1 MKSIIFDLDGTL
13 IDSMPVWK
21 NTGHNFLQS
30 HGFAIPENFHSVVK
44 SQTIG
49 QTAEYFR
56 NDLGVTHSSEEII
69 KEIIQ
74 YVEEAYK
81 NTIPL
86 KPYVREFLDKEL
98 KNGTKMCV
106 LTASESS
113 YIHPALER
121 LDLLKYFQFIL
132 TCTETG
138 YYKTEPEVFRIAM
151 EKLGGNIENTIVF
164 EDALY
169 AVKGAK
175 KGGFTVYAI
184 ADPITEAD
192 SDSIRSVADKYIK
205 SYKELL

>member
-1 MKSIIFDLDGTL
+1 MTSIIFDLDGTV

-21 NTGHNFLQS
+21 NTGRNFLINN
-30 HGFAIPENFHSVVK
+30 GFAVPENLHSVVK
-44 SQTIG
+44 TQTIG

-56 NDLGVTHSSEEII
+56 TDLGVTHSVEEII
-69 KEIIQ
+69 KEVVTF
-74 YVEEAYK
+74 VEEAYR

-86 KPYVREFLDKEL
+86 KPFVREFLDKEL
-98 KNGTKMCV
+98 EKGTKMCI

-113 YIHPALER
+113 YIQPALER
-121 LDLLKYFQFIL
+121 LDLLKYFEFIL

-138 YYKTEPEVFRIAM
+138 HYKTEPDVYRIAM
-151 EKLGGNIENTIVF
+151 EKLGGTIENTIIF

-169 AVKGAK
+169 AIQGAK

-192 SDSIRSVADKYIK
+192 NQMIRSTADKYIN

>member
-21 NTGHNFLQS
+21 NTGRNFLQS
-30 HGFAIPENFHSVVK
+30 HGFDIPENLHTVVK

-69 KEIIQ
+69 NEIIQ

-86 KPYVREFLDKEL
+86 KPYVREFLDKEFE
-98 KNGTKMCV
+98 KGTKMCV

-138 YYKTEPEVFRIAM
+138 YYKTEPEVFHIAM
-151 EKLGGNIENTIVF
+151 KKLGGNVENTIVF

-169 AVKGAK
+169 AVQGAK
-175 KGGFTVYAI
+175 KGGFTVYAV

-192 SDSIRSVADKYIK
+192 SNSIRSVADKYIK

>member
-21 NTGHNFLQS
+21 NTGRNFLLN
-30 HGFAIPENFHSVVK
+30 HGFPVPENLHSVVK
-44 SQTIG
+44 TQTIG

-56 NDLGVTHSSEEII
+56 KDLGVPHNAEEII
-69 KEIIQ
+69 NEVIAF
-74 YVEEAYK
+74 VEDAYR

-86 KPYVREFLDKEL
+86 KPFAREFLDREL
-98 KNGTKMCV
+98 EKGTKMCI

-121 LDLLKYFQFIL
+121 LDLLKYFEFIL
-132 TCTETG
+132 TCSETG
-138 YYKTEPEVFRIAM
+138 HYKTEPEVYRIAM
-151 EKLGGNIENTIVF
+151 NKLGGNVENTVVF

-169 AVKGAK
+169 AIQGAK
-175 KGGFTVYAI
+175 KGGFTVYAV
-184 ADPITEAD
+184 ADPITEAE
-192 SDSIRSVADKYIK
+192 SNLIRCVADKYIN

>member
-21 NTGHNFLQS
+21 NTGRNFLLN
-30 HGFAIPENFHSVVK
+30 HGFAVPEDLHSVVK
-44 SQTIG
+44 AQTIG

-56 NDLGVTHSSEEII
+56 NHLGVPHSAEEII
-69 KEIIQ
+69 NEVIHF
-74 YVEEAYK
+74 VEDAYK

-86 KPYVREFLDKEL
+86 KPYAREFLDKEL
-98 KNGTKMCV
+98 ENGTKMCV
-106 LTASESS
+106 LTASEAS

-138 YYKTEPEVFRIAM
+138 YYKSEPEVFRIAM
-151 EKLGGNIENTIVF
+151 EKLGGTIKNTIVF

-169 AVKGAK
+169 AVNGAK
-175 KGGFTVYAI
+175 KGGFTVYAV
-184 ADPITEAD
+184 ADPVTEAD
-192 SDSIRSVADKYIK
+192 SKLIRSVADKYIK

>member
-21 NTGHNFLQS
+21 NTGRNFLLKY
-30 HGFAIPENFHSVVK
+30 GFAVPENLHSIVK

-56 NDLGVTHSSEEII
+56 TDLGVTHTQEEII
-69 KEIIQ
+69 SEIVH
-74 YVEEAYK
+74 YVEDAYK

-86 KPYVREFLDKEL
+86 KPYARNFLDNEL
-98 KNGTKMCV
+98 EKGTKMCV
-106 LTASESS
+106 LTASEAS
-113 YIHPALER
+113 YIRPALER
-121 LDLLKYFQFIL
+121 LDLLKYFQFVL

-138 YYKTEPEVFRIAM
+138 HYKSEPAVFRIAM
-151 EKLGGNIENTIVF
+151 EKLGGNLENTIVF

-169 AVKGAK
+169 AVQGAK
-175 KGGFTVYAI
+175 KGGFTVYAV
-184 ADPITEAD
+184 ADPVTEAD
-192 SDSIRSVADKYIK
+192 SREIRSVADKYIK

>member
-21 NTGHNFLQS
+21 NTGRNFLLN
-30 HGFAIPENFHSVVK
+30 HGFAVPENLHSVVK
-44 SQTIG
+44 AQTIG

-56 NDLGVTHSSEEII
+56 KDLGVTHTPEEII
-69 KEIIQ
+69 NEIIQ
-74 YVEEAYK
+74 YVEDAYK

-86 KPYVREFLDKEL
+86 KPYAKEFLDKEL
-98 KNGTKMCV
+98 ENGTKMCV
-106 LTASESS
+106 LTASEAS

-121 LDLLKYFQFIL
+121 LDLIKYFQFIL

-138 YYKTEPEVFRIAM
+138 HYKTDPQVFRIAM
-151 EKLGGNIENTIVF
+151 EKLGGNLENTIVF

-169 AVKGAK
+169 AVEGAK
-175 KGGFTVYAI
+175 KGGFTVYAV
-184 ADPITEAD
+184 ADPVTEAD
-192 SDSIRSVADKYIK
+192 SGVIRAVADKYIK

>member
-13 IDSMPVWK
+13 IDSMPIWK
-21 NTGHNFLQS
+21 NTGRNFLLN
-30 HGFAIPENFHSVVK
+30 HGFAVPENLHSMVK

-56 NDLGVTHSSEEII
+56 KDLGVTHSPEEII
-69 KEIIQ
+69 NEIIQ
-74 YVEEAYK
+74 YVEDAYK

-86 KPYVREFLDKEL
+86 KPYAKEFLDKQLE
-98 KNGTKMCV
+98 NGTKMCV
-106 LTASESS
+106 LTASEAS

-132 TCTETG
+132 TCSETG
-138 YYKTEPEVFRIAM
+138 YYKTEPEVFHIAM
-151 EKLGGNIENTIVF
+151 KKLGGNLENTIVF

-169 AVKGAK
+169 AVEGAK
-175 KGGFTVYAI
+175 KGGFTVYAV
-184 ADPITEAD
+184 ADPVTEAD
-192 SDSIRSVADKYIK
+192 SHTIRSVADKYIK

>member
-21 NTGHNFLQS
+21 NTGRNFLQS
-30 HGFAIPENFHSVVK
+30 HGFTIPENLHSVVK

-56 NDLGVTHSSEEII
+56 RDLGVTHSSEEII
-69 KEIIQ
+69 NEIIQ

-98 KNGTKMCV
+98 ENGTKMCV

-121 LDLLKYFQFIL
+121 LDLMKYFQFIL

-138 YYKTEPEVFRIAM
+138 CYKTEPEVFRIAM
-151 EKLGGNIENTIVF
+151 KKLGGNIENTIVF

-169 AVKGAK
+169 AVQGAK
-175 KGGFTVYAI
+175 KGGFTVYAV

-192 SDSIRSVADKYIK
+192 SNSIRSVADKYIK